1 MPASPAAAA
10 AAAGV
15 SPAAPAA
22 PVMPAAPAAPAALAA
37 TGAPATAIAAG
48 SQARPAPVAA
58 APPLAGA
65 GVDFAL
71 GEDQELLRE
80 QVRRFAEERIR
91 PGVRERDRAHRF
103 PSEIVAEMG
112 ELGLLGMLVGEEY
125 GGAGADVLTYILA
138 VEELAR
144 VCPATAVTM
153 SVSNSVCCWPIGR
166 FGSEELKRRVLPEL
180 AGGALGAF
188 GLTEPGA
195 GSDAGSLRTSARR
208 DGDSWVLSGEKAWI
222 SNAGFARWYV
232 VVARTDPAA
241 GKRGMTAF
249 VVPADAPGFAVGQE
263 EEKLGLRAS
272 RTAPIYFNDCR
283 VPAGNVLGT
292 PGEGFKIALA
302 TLDHSRVGIGA
313 QAVGIHQRAL
323 ELAIAYARER
333 VQFGVPII
341 RHQAIRFRLAE
352 MATALAAARLLTWRA
367 AVAAQSAHAAQAADI
382 AAADGGRSGGGGEA
396 AAAAAGR
403 LAAEAKVF
411 ASEAAN
417 RAVQESLQIHGGNG
431 FHDDYEISRLYRD
444 VRVTTIYE
452 GTSEMQRLVIARH
465 LIGPQGKRT
474 PEQSPTEVGA
484 PQQRTPER
492 SSQGADTSY
501 GSLRS

>member
-1 MPASPAAAA
+1 MPPAISSSTPLAAAA
-10 AAAGV
+10 AAAG
-15 SPAAPAA
+15 S
-22 PVMPAAPAAPAALAA
+22 
-37 TGAPATAIAAG
+37 
-48 SQARPAPVAA
+48 PVAA
-58 APPLAGA
+58 AGPSFGLS
-65 GVDFAL
+65 
-71 GEDQELLRE
+71 EDQELLRE

-91 PGVRERDRAHRF
+91 PGVQERDRAHRF
-103 PSEIVAEMG
+103 PAEIVGEMG
-112 ELGLLGMLVGEEY
+112 EMGLLGMLVGEEY
-125 GGAGADVLTYILA
+125 GGAGADVLTYAIA

-144 VCPATAVTM
+144 VCAATAVTM
-153 SVSNSVCCWPIGR
+153 SVSNSVCCWPIAR
-166 FGSEELKRRVLPEL
+166 FGAEALKRKVLPEL

-195 GSDAGSLRTSARR
+195 GSDAGSLRTAARR

-249 VVPADAPGFAVGQE
+249 VVPADAPGFAVGQP

-283 VPAGNVLGT
+283 VPAENVLGS
-292 PGEGFKIALA
+292 PGQGFKIALA
-302 TLDHSRVGIGA
+302 TLDHSRIGIAA
-313 QAVGIHQRAL
+313 QSVGIHQRAL
-323 ELAIAYARER
+323 ELAVAYARER
-333 VQFGVPII
+333 VQFGVPIA
-341 RHQAIRFRLAE
+341 RHQAIRFRIAE
-352 MATALAAARLLTWRA
+352 MATELAAARLLTWRA
-367 AVAAQSAHAAQAADI
+367 ALAAGDAGAAHAGGAA
-382 AAADGGRSGGGGEA
+382 GGDQGAGERRTPEA
-396 AAAAAGR
+396 PEAGR

-417 RAVQESLQIHGGNG
+417 RACQESLQIHGGNG

-465 LIGPQGKRT
+465 LLAA
-474 PEQSPTEVGA
+474 S
-484 PQQRTPER
+484 
-492 SSQGADTSY
+492 
-501 GSLRS
+501 